1 MICKV
6 HMMVSMIDDGMGIL
20 QIDTTQITDLKPK
33 EKGRPEIKRKMEMET
48 KRERKIK
55 TKTHTHIEP
64 LLPLHPMALNSY
76 KSTWKIET

>member
-1 MICKV
+1 
-6 HMMVSMIDDGMGIL
+6 
-20 QIDTTQITDLKPK
+20 LKPK

-64 LLPLHPMALNSY
+64 LLLLHPMALNSY